1 MNNQAKKT
9 RVAIV
14 ISHPIQHFVHLY
26 KALAKQESIQLK
38 VFFASKIGLNS
49 YFDKD
54 MAVEIKWATDL
65 LGGYEYE
72 FLSEADTIKE
82 SGFLNINNPSV
93 ISALRTFA
101 PDVVQLH
108 GYAQLTLLRALL
120 WCNFNRV
127 PALLWS
133 DSSLLF
139 RRPALKQFL
148 KDMILPVLLNRFS
161 GVLTTG
167 ENNAA
172 YYLKYG
178 IIPNAIFSCPF
189 TVDEPRLNEAK
200 VNKLALREQYRA
212 IYKIAN
218 DEIVLLFVGK
228 LAPWKRPQDM
238 LEAVKIAQDKLG
250 MTAKLVAFFAGNGA
264 MKAELEA
271 IASAR
276 NIRAIFAGFINVDV
290 LPFIYAMADVLI
302 FPSEKEPYG
311 LSAREA
317 ICVGLPLIVSDQIG
331 CIGVTDAARPDFN
344 ALVYPSLDTDSLAK
358 KIAALASKPEL
369 FAKMSQ
375 ASLEVAAD
383 MAESKSVAG
392 FLSAVNASTV
402 NTVARC

>member
-1 MNNQAKKT
+1 MNNPAKKI

-26 KALAKQESIQLK
+26 KALARQESIQLK

-82 SGFLNINNPSV
+82 SGFMKINNPS
-93 ISALRTFA
+93 ISSALKNFA

-120 WCNFNRV
+120 WCKLNRV
-127 PALLWS
+127 PVLLWS

-148 KDMILPVLLNRFS
+148 KDMMLPVLLNRFS

-178 IIPNAIFSCPF
+178 VKPNDIFRCPF
-189 TVDEPRLNEAK
+189 TVDEPRLSEAK
-200 VNKLALREQYRA
+200 VNKLVLREQHRA
-212 IYKIAN
+212 NYKISN

-228 LAPWKRPQDM
+228 LAPWKRPQDL
-238 LEAVKIAQDKLG
+238 LEAVRIAQEKLSV
-250 MTAKLVAFFAGNGA
+250 TAKLVAFFAGNGV

-271 IASAR
+271 IASAKS
-276 NIRAIFAGFINVDV
+276 IRAVFGGFINVDV
-290 LPFIYAMADVLI
+290 LPSIYAMADILI

-331 CIGVTDAARPDFN
+331 CIGATDAARPDIN
-344 ALVYPSLDTDSLAK
+344 ALVYPSLNVESLAT
-358 KIAALASKPEL
+358 KIVALASRPGL
-369 FAKMSQ
+369 LTKMSK
-375 ASLEVAAD
+375 ASLVVATD
-383 MAESKSVAG
+383 MAECKSVAG
-392 FLSAVNASTV
+392 FLSAVNTV
-402 NTVARC
+402 VRR

>member
-1 MNNQAKKT
+1 MNNPAKKT
-9 RVAIV
+9 RVAVV

-72 FLSEADTIKE
+72 FLNEADAIKE
-82 SGFLNINNPSV
+82 SGFLKINNPSV
-93 ISALRTFA
+93 ISALRGFK

-120 WCNFNRV
+120 WCNLNRV
-127 PALLWS
+127 PVLLWS

-148 KDMILPVLLNRFS
+148 KDMMLPALLNRFS

-178 IIPNAIFSCPF
+178 VKPNYIFRCPF
-189 TVDEPRLNEAK
+189 TVDEPRLNDAN
-200 VNKLALREQYRA
+200 VNKPALREQHRTN
-212 IYKIAN
+212 YKIAK

-228 LAPWKRPQDM
+228 LAPWKRPQDL
-238 LEAVKIAQDKLG
+238 LEAVRIVQDKLD
-250 MTAKLVAFFAGNGA
+250 MTAKLVAFFAGNGV
-264 MKAELEA
+264 MKTKLEA
-271 IASAR
+271 IASAK
-276 NIRAIFAGFINVDV
+276 NIRAIFGGFINVDV
-290 LPFIYAMADVLI
+290 LPSIYAMADILI

-331 CIGVTDAARPDFN
+331 CIGPTDAVRPNIN
-344 ALVYPSLDTDSLAK
+344 ALVYPSLDTKSLAA
-358 KIAALASKPEL
+358 KIVTLVSRPEL
-369 FAKMSQ
+369 LTKMSK
-375 ASLEVAAD
+375 ASLEVADD
-383 MAESKSVAG
+383 MAECKSVAG
-392 FLSAVNASTV
+392 FLSAVNTV
-402 NTVARC
+402 VKR

>member
-1 MNNQAKKT
+1 MNNSAKKT

-14 ISHPIQHFVHLY
+14 ISHPIQHFVYLY

-38 VFFASKIGLNS
+38 VFFASQIGLKS

-93 ISALRTFA
+93 ISSLKNFA

-127 PALLWS
+127 PVLLWS

-148 KDMILPVLLNRFS
+148 KDMMLPVLLNRFS

-178 IIPNAIFSCPF
+178 VKPNDVFRCPF
-189 TVDEPRLNEAK
+189 TVDEPRLSEAK
-200 VNKLALREQYRA
+200 VNKLVLREQHRA
-212 IYKIAN
+212 NYKIAN

-228 LAPWKRPQDM
+228 LAPWKRPQDL

-250 MTAKLVAFFAGNGA
+250 TTVKLLAFFAGNGV

-271 IASAR
+271 TVSIE
-276 NIRAIFAGFINVDV
+276 NIRAVFGGFINVDV
-290 LPFIYAMADVLI
+290 LPSIYAMADVLI

-331 CIGVTDAARPDFN
+331 CIGTTDAARPDFN
-344 ALVYPSLDTDSLAK
+344 ALVYPSLDTDSLAN
-358 KIAALASKPEL
+358 KIVALASKPEL

-375 ASLEVAAD
+375 ASLEVASD
-383 MAESKSVAG
+383 MAECKSVAG
-392 FLSAVNASTV
+392 FLTAVSSV
-402 NTVARC
+402 VRH

>member
-1 MNNQAKKT
+1 MNNPAKKI

-54 MAVEIKWATDL
+54 MAVDIKWATDL

-93 ISALRTFA
+93 ISALKNFA

-108 GYAQLTLLRALL
+108 GYAQLTLLRALI
-120 WCNFNRV
+120 WCNFNRTPV
-127 PALLWS
+127 LLWS

-148 KDMILPVLLNRFS
+148 KDMMLPVLLNRFS

-178 IIPNAIFSCPF
+178 MKPNDIFRCPF

-200 VNKLALREQYRA
+200 VSKLALREQHRA
-212 IYKIAN
+212 NYKIAN

-228 LAPWKRPQDM
+228 LAPWKRPQDL
-238 LEAVKIAQDKLG
+238 LEAVKIAQEKLG
-250 MTAKLVAFFAGNGA
+250 KTAKLLAFFAGNGVL
-264 MKAELEA
+264 KAELETT
-271 IASAR
+271 ASTK
-276 NIRAIFAGFINVDV
+276 NIRAVFGGFINIDV
-290 LPFIYAMADVLI
+290 LPSIYAMADVLI

-331 CIGVTDAARPDFN
+331 CIGANDAARPDFN
-344 ALVYPSLDTDSLAK
+344 ALVYPSLDTDSLAN
-358 KIAALASKPEL
+358 KIVALASKPEL

-375 ASLEVAAD
+375 ASLDVASD
-383 MAESKSVAG
+383 MAECKSVAG
-392 FLSAVNASTV
+392 FLAAV
-402 NTVARC
+402 NTVVRH

>member
-1 MNNQAKKT
+1 MNNPVKKI

-26 KALAKQESIQLK
+26 KALANQESIQLK

-72 FLSEADTIKE
+72 FLSEAETIKE
-82 SGFLNINNPSV
+82 SGFLKINNPSV
-93 ISALRTFA
+93 TSALKSFA
-101 PDVVQLH
+101 PHVVQLH

-120 WCNFNRV
+120 WCNLKRV
-127 PALLWS
+127 PVLLWS

-148 KDMILPVLLNRFS
+148 KDMVLPVLLNRFS
-161 GVLTTG
+161 GVLATG

-178 IIPNAIFSCPF
+178 IKPNAIFRCPF
-189 TVDEPRLNEAK
+189 TVDESRLNEAK
-200 VNKLALREQYRA
+200 VNKLKLREQYRTN
-212 IYKIAN
+212 YKISN
-218 DEIVLLFVGK
+218 HEVVLLFVGK
-228 LAPWKRPQDM
+228 LAPWKRPQD
-238 LEAVKIAQDKLG
+238 LLLAVRAAQEKLG
-250 MTAKLVAFFAGNGA
+250 MTAKLVAFFAGNGV

-271 IASAR
+271 IASTKG
-276 NIRAIFAGFINVDV
+276 IRAVFAGFINVDV
-290 LPFIYAMADVLI
+290 LPSIYAMADILI

-317 ICVGLPLIVSDQIG
+317 VCVGMPLIVSDQIG
-331 CIGVTDAARPDFN
+331 CIGATDAARPDFN
-344 ALVYPSLDTDSLAK
+344 ALVYPSLDASSLAT
-358 KIAALASKPEL
+358 KIVALASRPEL
-369 FAKMSQ
+369 FTKMSQ
-375 ASLEVAAD
+375 ASLVVASD
-383 MAESKSVAG
+383 MAECKSVAG
-392 FLSAVNASTV
+392 FLSAVNSV
-402 NTVARC
+402 VKH